1 MGQDGR
7 QGDQERSDCSAVII
21 TTIHADE
28 ALRVA
33 GDPAMKQ
40 RGGRMLQWVVKIYR
54 IWSWVVG
61 VGEKAEVRLEISEGV

>member
-7 QGDQERSDCSAVII
+7 QGDQERSNCNAVII

-28 ALRVA
+28 ALTEA

-40 RGGRMLQWVVKIYR
+40 RVGRMLQWVVKIYR
-54 IWSWVVG
+54 IW
-61 VGEKAEVRLEISEGV
+61 